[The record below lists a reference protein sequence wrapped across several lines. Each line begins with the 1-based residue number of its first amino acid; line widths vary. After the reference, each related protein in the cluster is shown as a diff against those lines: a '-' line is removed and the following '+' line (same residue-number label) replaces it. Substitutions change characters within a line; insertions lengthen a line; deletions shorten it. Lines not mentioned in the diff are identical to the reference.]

1 MHRPGRALILAPL
14 LACGDATG
22 EASTAATSETSAP
35 TTATVAATGGV
46 EDSSGAAAVTGE
58 ITGTDTTTA
67 ETGDPTAVPSTGEP
81 PPPAFVQIDPV
92 DPRRLTWRGQP
103 FYAAGY
109 YPGAAFNMTGPDF
122 GGDYLGFH
130 TAVMDAL
137 AAGGVNY
144 FRVWINWG
152 NVGNASA
159 PIEDQWD
166 RHILHPYQRTGPG
179 EAVDG
184 APKFD
189 LDAWNPDYFTWLAA
203 AVDLAGD
210 RDLVV
215 QVILLDCWHAGFGL
229 QYGFGELDYFAA
241 GNNINGLAFA
251 DEAAWLD
258 TAGPVFARH
267 RAFVERVVDTLGER
281 DNLVWETCNEKR
293 AGSHATPDDTRMDAW
308 HAAIADVVRARE
320 AALGLAAHRLI
331 MPVDLPEHRTVA
343 GHETPKDGGESIADM
358 RARLADEQFAWGL
371 PLISDNDCCPGEPDA
386 DAVRVKAWAAL
397 TAGAHVDVF
406 NNEMFKSAVLGN
418 ANTAAGIRSVGLVA
432 AFVRTLAVELAG
444 MTPNDGLVS
453 GDAWT
458 YARPGEEYVVYLPN
472 GGQVE
477 IPGLPPASARWWDP
491 REGGAQDAGSGPIFV
506 APGPG
511 DWALH
516 VRVL

>member
-1 MHRPGRALILAPL
+1 MHCPARALILAPL

-22 EASTAATSETSAP
+22 EASTAAPSEASGP
-35 TTATVAATGGV
+35 SSTTAPPTGGGDDTSTGAPVTTAAT
-46 EDSSGAAAVTGE
+46 SSDPTGE
-58 ITGTDTTTA
+58 A
-67 ETGDPTAVPSTGEP
+67 SGDPTAVPSTGEP
-81 PPPAFVQIDPV
+81 PPPAFVQIDPD
-92 DPRRLTWRGQP
+92 DPHRLTWRGQP

-122 GGDYLGFH
+122 GGDYLAFQ
-130 TAVMDAL
+130 TAVMDGL

-152 NVGNASA
+152 NVGNGSA
-159 PIEDQWD
+159 PLEEQWD
-166 RHILHPYQRTGPG
+166 HDILHPYLRTGPG
-179 EAVDG
+179 SAVDG

-189 LDAWNPDYFTWLAA
+189 LDAWNPDYFAWLAT
-203 AVDLAGD
+203 AVDLASD
-210 RDLVV
+210 RELVV
-215 QVILLDCWHAGFGL
+215 QIILLDCWHAGFGL

-241 GNNINGLAFA
+241 ENNINGLAFA

-308 HAAIADVVRARE
+308 HAAIADIVRARE
-320 AALGLAAHRLI
+320 TALGLATHRLVV
-331 MPVDLPEHRTVA
+331 PVDLPEHRTVA
-343 GHETPKDGGESIADM
+343 GHQTPSDGGESIADM
-358 RARLADEQFAWGL
+358 RVRLANEQFAWGL
-371 PLISDNDCCPGEPDA
+371 PLISDNDCCPGQPDA

-397 TAGAHVDVF
+397 TAGAHVDIF
-406 NNEMFKSAVLGN
+406 NNEMFKGAVLGN
-418 ANTAAGIRSVGLVA
+418 ANTAAGIQAVGIVA
-432 AFVRTLAVELAG
+432 AFVRTLEVDLVG
-444 MTPNDGLVS
+444 MTPSDGVVT

-472 GGQVE
+472 GGQIE
-477 IPGLPPASARWWDP
+477 IAGLPPASARWWDP
-491 REGGAQDAGSGPIFV
+491 REGGAQDAGPGPMFT

-516 VRVL
+516 VRVP